1 MKHAIWDICMSEKQH
16 LQIQNRA
23 FSIEFDKSIR
33 QPYNDVIK
41 SHQMF
46 SATMP
51 NSTTT
56 TITAEA
62 IATPLHKQL
71 LK

>member
-1 MKHAIWDICMSEKQH
+1 MKHAIWDICILLEA
-16 LQIQNRA
+16 LFYIRNGA
-23 FSIEFDKSIR
+23 FSIEFDKSNR
-33 QPYNDVIK
+33 VADNNVIK

-46 SATMP
+46 SATMT

-56 TITAEA
+56 TKTAEA
-62 IATPLHKQL
+62 IATPPHKQL